1 MRPPG
6 RALRP
11 GGPAPRCQRPR
22 PAAAWPASGPVG
34 GGRARR
40 ARSASRRGWP
50 WAGPS
55 RPRRPPTFASRP
67 SGRPRGAA
75 ASRGARS
82 STRKPVHRL
91 SPCGTGTGR
100 RRAPLGRQD
109 RLLPRRRRRREPLGE
124 PQERDAPQED
134 VRGAR
139 RGEVRLHRVG
149 RGVPRPPM
157 PALVDWVQA
166 PGGRDGRFQEKDGG
180 GKRFPGG
187 IVSEILT
194 HFSSGQVRGHHG
206 ERRLRPR
213 LVHL

>member
-22 PAAAWPASGPVG
+22 PAATWPASGPVG

-55 RPRRPPTFASRP
+55 RPRRLSTFASRP

-82 STRKPVHRL
+82 SARTAEAGAPALSLRDGHGKTTCASRSAGPAAAATTPSPGASGRASRTRCTAGGRPRRATRRSSLASSGSRGSTTADARARRL
-91 SPCGTGTGR
+91 GTGTR
-100 RRAPLGRQD
+100 R
-109 RLLPRRRRRREPLGE
+109 
-124 PQERDAPQED
+124 
-134 VRGAR
+134 
-139 RGEVRLHRVG
+139 
-149 RGVPRPPM
+149 
-157 PALVDWVQA
+157 
-166 PGGRDGRFQEKDGG
+166 
-180 GKRFPGG
+180 
-187 IVSEILT
+187 T
-194 HFSSGQVRGHHG
+194 
-206 ERRLRPR
+206 
-213 LVHL
+213 